1 MRLVHGCLTGIMD
14 QPLSTHCNKL
24 PYTGGPQPAH
34 SEGVEP
40 VSTAFGKVLW
50 APNTAPANIAVLDRN
65 GHICAVNDAWRRF
78 ASENNCRDENA
89 CIGDDYVAI
98 CRAAAGR
105 DSEGAPEVAEAL
117 EKLLQGEISVFTIE
131 YPCHAPWEERWF
143 EMIAVRDP
151 TSKLGEVLVMHHPI
165 TGRKQ
170 AEHALIEAKRAAE
183 EAAAA
188 KTRFLAAASHDLRQP
203 VQAAMLFHHMLPVGM
218 DDGRKNSVH
227 GKLGHALEA
236 LQGML
241 DTLLD
246 ISKIDAGIIK
256 PQVGRVPLAGLI
268 ERLVEEFTP
277 LAEDRAL
284 ALRAVPCSVDVTSD
298 PHLLELILRNLLSNA
313 IRFTEHGAILLGC
326 RRHGNH
332 VSIQVHDT
340 GVGIP
345 DQQLSLIFEEFY
357 QVDNV
362 GRDRRKGLGLGLAIV
377 NRLACLLDHPISV
390 RSAVGRG
397 TAFEV
402 SVPLAEAAAAAA
414 APCSASEGIAGE
426 NGSLIA
432 LIDDDPDVLDSLQMF
447 VEQLGYGVVAAATAG
462 QAVEELR
469 RRHHAPDAI
478 VADYRLEGGQT
489 GSDAIRTLREAFGS
503 GIPGILLTGDAAIFG
518 NRIRQ
523 DDAFRFLAKPIRPD
537 ELERILGEALHPAT

>member
-1 MRLVHGCLTGIMD
+1 M
-14 QPLSTHCNKL
+14 ST
-24 PYTGGPQPAH
+24 P
-34 SEGVEP
+34 
-40 VSTAFGKVLW
+40 FGKVLW
-50 APNTAPANIAVLDRN
+50 APNTAPANIAVLDRT

-78 ASENNCRDENA
+78 AAENDCRDENA
-89 CIGDDYVAI
+89 CIGTDYLGA
-98 CRAAAGR
+98 CRSAASRG
-105 DSEGAPEVAEAL
+105 SEGASEVAEAL
-117 EKLLQGEISVFTIE
+117 EKLLSGEISVFTIE

-151 TSKLGEVLVMHHPI
+151 TSTVGEVLVMHHPI
-165 TGRKQ
+165 TARKQ
-170 AEHALIEAKRAAE
+170 AERALVEAKRAAE
-183 EAAAA
+183 EAARA

-218 DDGRKNSVH
+218 DDGRKDSVH

-256 PQVGRVPLAGLI
+256 PEVGRVPLGGLI
-268 ERLVEEFTP
+268 ERLVDEFTP

-284 ALRAVPCSVDVTSD
+284 ALRAVPCSLEAASD

-313 IRFTEHGAILLGC
+313 IRFTEQGAILVGC
-326 RRHGNH
+326 RRRGDR
-332 VSIQVHDT
+332 VSVQVHDT

-345 DQQLSLIFEEFY
+345 DRQLSLIFEEFY

-377 NRLACLLDHPISV
+377 SRLAALLDHPISV

-402 SVPLAEAAAAAA
+402 SAPVAKAAAAAA
-414 APCSASEGIAGE
+414 AASLPEGSARHDD
-426 NGSLIA
+426 GSLIV
-432 LIDDDPDVLDSLQMF
+432 LIDDDPDVLDSLRMF
-447 VEQLGYGVVAAATAG
+447 VEQLGYAAVATPTAR
-462 QAVEELR
+462 QAVDELR
-469 RRHHAPDAI
+469 RRDHAPDAV
-478 VADYRLEGGQT
+478 VADYRLEAGET
-489 GSDAIRTLREAFGS
+489 GSDAIRLIRDTFGS

-518 NRIRQ
+518 NKIRQ

-537 ELERILGEALHPAT
+537 ELERVLGEAVHPAA